1 LQGLLK
7 RDDNEIIAL
16 VIQGNR
22 RAYEVIVLRYQKLV
36 FNVIYQIVKQKE
48 SAADLTQDTF
58 VKAFQ
63 ALNTFRQGAALR
75 PWILRIASNTALN
88 HIRSAKPYQSLEQLL
103 EDLPG
108 QEPASDDDV
117 AKNIEQKMNEEKL
130 MEILETLQPQHRHL
144 FLLRYQHDL
153 SYEDIGTVLELPVTT
168 IKSLL
173 FRVRSKVR
181 LLMSREF
188 TELNSHQKLS
198 P

>member
-7 RDDNEIIAL
+7 REDNEIIAL
-16 VIQGNR
+16 VIQGNH

-36 FNVIYQIVKQKE
+36 FNIIYQIVKQQD

-58 VKAFQ
+58 LKAFQ

-75 PWILRIASNTALN
+75 PWLLRIASNTALN
-88 HIRSAKPYQSLEQLL
+88 HVRSTKPYQSLEQLL

-108 QEPASDDDV
+108 QEPASNDDV
-117 AKNIEQKMNEEKL
+117 EKKVESKMNEERL
-130 MEILETLQPQHRHL
+130 MEVLETLQPQHRHL

-153 SYEDIGTVLELPVTT
+153 SCEDIGSVLDLPVTT

-181 LLMSREF
+181 LLMAREIF
-188 TELNSHQKLS
+188 ELTNQ
-198 P
+198 

>member
-16 VIQGNR
+16 VIQGNH

-36 FNVIYQIVKQKE
+36 FNVVYQIVKQQD

-58 VKAFQ
+58 LKAFQ

-75 PWILRIASNTALN
+75 PWLLRIASNTALN
-88 HIRSAKPYQSLEQLL
+88 HVRSTKPYQSLEQLL

-108 QEPASDDDV
+108 QEPASNDDV
-117 AKNIEQKMNEEKL
+117 EKKVESKMNEERL
-130 MEILETLQPQHRHL
+130 MDVLETLQPQHRHL

-153 SYEDIGTVLELPVTT
+153 SYEDISSVLDLPVTT

-181 LLMSREF
+181 LLMAREIF
-188 TELNSHQKLS
+188 ELTNQ
-198 P
+198 

>member
-16 VIQGNR
+16 VIQGNN

-36 FNVIYQIVKQKE
+36 FNVIYQIVKEQE

-63 ALNTFRQGAALR
+63 ALNTFKPGAALR
-75 PWILRIASNTALN
+75 PWLLRIASNTALN
-88 HIRSAKPYQSLEQLL
+88 HFRGAKHYQSLEQMM
-103 EDLPG
+103 EELPG

-117 AKNIEQKMNEEKL
+117 ANNLELKMNEEKL
-130 MEILETLQPQHRHL
+130 MDIIETLQPQHRHL

-153 SYEDIGTVLELPVTT
+153 SYEDIGTVLDLPVTT

-173 FRVRSKVR
+173 FRVRKKVR

-188 TELNSHQKLS
+188 AELTSH
-198 P
+198 

>member
-1 LQGLLK
+1 MQGLLK
-7 RDDNEIIAL
+7 REDNEIIAL
-16 VIQGNR
+16 VIQGNH

-36 FNVIYQIVKQKE
+36 FNIIYQIVKQQD

-58 VKAFQ
+58 LKAFQ

-75 PWILRIASNTALN
+75 PWLLRIASNTALN
-88 HIRSAKPYQSLEQLL
+88 HVRSTKPYQSLEQLL

-108 QEPASDDDV
+108 QEPASNDDV
-117 AKNIEQKMNEEKL
+117 EKKVESKMNEERL
-130 MEILETLQPQHRHL
+130 MEVLETLQPQHRHL

-153 SYEDIGTVLELPVTT
+153 SYEDIGSVLDLPVTT

-181 LLMSREF
+181 LLMAREIF
-188 TELNSHQKLS
+188 ELTNQ
-198 P
+198 

>member
-7 RDDNEIIAL
+7 KDDNEIIAL
-16 VIQGNR
+16 VVQGNH

-36 FNVIYQIVKQKE
+36 FNVIYQIVKQQE

-63 ALNTFRQGAALR
+63 ALNTFKRGAALR
-75 PWILRIASNTALN
+75 PWLLRIASNTALN
-88 HIRSAKPYQSLEQLL
+88 HVRSTKPYQSLEQLL
-103 EDLPG
+103 EDLSG

-117 AKNIEQKMNEEKL
+117 EKKIELKMNEEKL
-130 MEILETLQPQHRHL
+130 VEILETLQPQHRHI

-153 SYEDIGTVLELPVTT
+153 SYEDIGTVLDLPVTT

-188 TELNSHQKLS
+188 TELTCH
-198 P
+198 

>member
-1 LQGLLK
+1 MQGLLK

-16 VIQGNR
+16 VIQGNH

-36 FNVIYQIVKQKE
+36 FNVVYQIVKQQD

-58 VKAFQ
+58 LKAFQ

-75 PWILRIASNTALN
+75 PWLLRIASNTALN
-88 HIRSAKPYQSLEQLL
+88 HVRSTKPYQSLEQLL

-108 QEPASDDDV
+108 QEPASNDDV
-117 AKNIEQKMNEEKL
+117 EKKVESKMNEERL
-130 MEILETLQPQHRHL
+130 MDVLETLQPQHRHL

-153 SYEDIGTVLELPVTT
+153 SYEDISSVLDLPVTT

-181 LLMSREF
+181 LLMAREIF
-188 TELNSHQKLS
+188 ELTNQ
-198 P
+198 

>member
-7 RDDNEIIAL
+7 REDSEIIAL
-16 VIQGNR
+16 VTQGNH
-22 RAYEVIVLRYQKLV
+22 RAYEVIILRYQKLV
-36 FNVIYQIVKQKE
+36 FNVIYQIVKQQE

-58 VKAFQ
+58 LKAYQ
-63 ALNTFRQGAALR
+63 AINTFKQGAALR
-75 PWILRIASNTALN
+75 PWLLRIASNTALN
-88 HIRSAKPYQSLEQLL
+88 HVRSTRPYQSLEQLL

-108 QEPASDDDV
+108 QEPASNDDV
-117 AKNIEQKMNEEKL
+117 AKKIELKMNEEKL
-130 MEILETLQPQHRHL
+130 IEILETLQPQHRHL

-153 SYEDIGTVLELPVTT
+153 SYEDISAVLDVPVTT

-188 TELNSHQKLS
+188 TELTSH
-198 P
+198 

>member
-7 RDDNEIIAL
+7 REDNEIIAL
-16 VIQGNR
+16 VIQGNH

-36 FNVIYQIVKQKE
+36 FNIIYQIVKQQD

-58 VKAFQ
+58 LKAFQ

-75 PWILRIASNTALN
+75 PWLLRIASNTALN
-88 HIRSAKPYQSLEQLL
+88 HVRSTKPYQSLEQLL

-108 QEPASDDDV
+108 QEPASNDDV
-117 AKNIEQKMNEEKL
+117 EKKVESKMNEERL
-130 MEILETLQPQHRHL
+130 MEVLETLQPQHRHL

-153 SYEDIGTVLELPVTT
+153 SYEDIGSVLDLPVTT

-181 LLMSREF
+181 LLMAREIF
-188 TELNSHQKLS
+188 ELTNQ
-198 P
+198 

>member
-1 LQGLLK
+1 MQGLLK